1 MPGSFAK
8 SFEALLTER
17 GNNMLVLLH
26 IENIA
31 VIERADISFQSG
43 FNALTGETGA
53 GKSIVIDAIS
63 AILGQRAYR
72 DAIRTGSSKAFISA
86 VFQNVPEYQWF
97 QENGVPISDGEVMIQ
112 REIHADGRNICRVN
126 GVPVT
131 VSVLRG
137 LGNQLIQI
145 HGQHDSA
152 QLFDEENHLS
162 MLDAFAD
169 HKDLM
174 GRYQTAFQEMDEI
187 RKKIR
192 SLQMDE
198 AEKAR
203 RIETLNFQIQEIA
216 RAELKIGE
224 DTDLE
229 EKRRVMRSG
238 EKLMTALSEASAA
251 LYGGDD
257 TEGASALI
265 SSARQALAAVANISD
280 EVEAAFRQV
289 EELSYS
295 VLDAAERVRDL
306 RDSFD
311 FSPGELEAVESR
323 LDVIHRLRRKYGVTC
338 EDILK
343 YMERCQRELDEIQ
356 VSDDTIA
363 RLQIDFR
370 KKAKNAKAL
379 AAELSASRRKAAE
392 AFSERLISELRQLDM
407 PRVQFVCQLA
417 PLAHLDLTGADSC
430 RFMMSANVGEELR
443 QMNRVASGGELAR
456 IMLAMKNVLSEK
468 DHIPTMIFDEVDTGV
483 SGRAAQKVAEKLH
496 SVSRGKQVLCVTH
509 LPQIAAM
516 ADTHFLISKA
526 EQQGRTYTSV
536 TPLDI
541 EGRKGEIA
549 RLIGGAKI
557 TENTM
562 KSAEEM
568 LHRT

>member
-1 MPGSFAK
+1 
-8 SFEALLTER
+8 
-17 GNNMLVLLH
+17 MLELLH

-31 VIERADISFQSG
+31 VIRQADITFRPG

-72 DAIRTGSSKAFISA
+72 DAIRTGASRAFISA
-86 VFQNVPEYQWF
+86 VFHGVPDYPWF
-97 QENGVPISDGEVMIQ
+97 QENSVPVDEGEVLIQ
-112 REIHADGRNICRVN
+112 REIFADGRNACRVN
-126 GVPVT
+126 GIPVT
-131 VSVLRG
+131 VSILRG
-137 LGNQLIQI
+137 LGQQLIQI

-152 QLFDEENHLS
+152 QLFDEANHLA

-169 HKDLM
+169 HAPLM
-174 GRYQTAFQEMDEI
+174 ERYRNAYLEMDAL
-187 RKKIR
+187 RKRIR

-203 RIETLNFQIQEIA
+203 RVENLTFQIQEID
-216 RAELKIGE
+216 RAELKVGE
-224 DTDLE
+224 DQELE
-229 EKRRVMRSG
+229 EKRKLMRSG
-238 EKLMTALSEASAA
+238 EKLMNALNEAAGA

-257 TEGASALI
+257 TDGAVSLVSQAQHALG
-265 SSARQALAAVANISD
+265 LVADVSESIDTAYN
-280 EVEAAFRQV
+280 QV
-289 EELSYS
+289 TELSYS
-295 VLDAAERVRDL
+295 VVDAAERVRDL

-323 LDVIHRLRRKYGVTC
+323 LDVIHRLRRKYGATC
-338 EDILK
+338 EDILNYQK
-343 YMERCQRELDEIQ
+343 KCKKELDEIQ
-356 VSDDTIA
+356 MADDTIA
-363 RLQIDFR
+363 QLQTQFR
-370 KKAKNAKAL
+370 VKAKAAKAL
-379 AAELSASRRKAAE
+379 AAELSESRHQAAKQFE
-392 AFSERLISELRQLDM
+392 VRLISELRQLDM
-407 PRVQFVCQLA
+407 PRVQFVCQME
-417 PLAHLDLTGADSC
+417 PLKHLEESGGDSC
-430 RFMMSANVGEELR
+430 RFMMSANIGEELR

-496 SVSRGKQVLCVTH
+496 SVSQGKQVLVVTH

-526 EQQGRTYTSV
+526 EKDGRTYTSV
-536 TPLDI
+536 TPLDL
-541 EGRKGEIA
+541 EGRKAEIA

-557 TENTM
+557 TSNTL

-568 LHRT
+568 LHQ

>member
-1 MPGSFAK
+1 
-8 SFEALLTER
+8 
-17 GNNMLVLLH
+17 MLELLH

-31 VIERADISFQSG
+31 VIRQADITFRPG

-72 DAIRTGSSKAFISA
+72 DAIRTGANRAFISA
-86 VFQNVPEYQWF
+86 VFHGVPNYPWF
-97 QENGVPISDGEVMIQ
+97 QENSVPMDGGEVLIQ
-112 REIHADGRNICRVN
+112 REIFADGRNVCRVN
-126 GVPVT
+126 GIPVT
-131 VSVLRG
+131 VSILRG
-137 LGNQLIQI
+137 LGQQLIQI

-152 QLFDEENHLS
+152 QLFDEANHLA

-169 HKDLM
+169 HAPLM
-174 GRYQTAFQEMDEI
+174 ERYRNAYLEMDAL
-187 RKKIR
+187 RKRIR

-203 RIETLNFQIQEIA
+203 RVENLTFQIQEID
-216 RAELKIGE
+216 RAELKVGE
-224 DTDLE
+224 DQELE
-229 EKRRVMRSG
+229 EKRKLMRSG
-238 EKLMTALSEASAA
+238 EKLMNALNEAAGA

-257 TEGASALI
+257 TDGAVSLVSQAQHALG
-265 SSARQALAAVANISD
+265 LVADVSESIDTAYN
-280 EVEAAFRQV
+280 QV
-289 EELSYS
+289 TELSYS
-295 VLDAAERVRDL
+295 IVDAAERVRDL

-323 LDVIHRLRRKYGVTC
+323 LDVIHRLRRKYGATC
-338 EDILK
+338 EDILNYQK
-343 YMERCQRELDEIQ
+343 KCKKELDEIQ
-356 VSDDTIA
+356 MADDTIA
-363 RLQIDFR
+363 QLQAQFR
-370 KKAKNAKAL
+370 VKAKAAKAL
-379 AAELSASRRKAAE
+379 AAELSESRHQAAKQFE
-392 AFSERLISELRQLDM
+392 VRLISELRQLDM
-407 PRVQFVCQLA
+407 PRVQFVCQLE
-417 PLAHLDLTGADSC
+417 PLKHLEESGGDSC
-430 RFMMSANVGEELR
+430 RFMMSANIGEELR

-496 SVSRGKQVLCVTH
+496 SVSQGKQVLVVTH

-526 EQQGRTYTSV
+526 EKDGRTYTSV
-536 TPLDI
+536 TPLDL
-541 EGRKGEIA
+541 EGRKEEIA

-557 TENTM
+557 TSNTL

-568 LHRT
+568 LHQ

>member
-1 MPGSFAK
+1 
-8 SFEALLTER
+8 
-17 GNNMLVLLH
+17 MLELLH

-31 VIERADISFQSG
+31 VIRQADITFRPG

-72 DAIRTGSSKAFISA
+72 DAIRTGASRAFISA
-86 VFQNVPEYQWF
+86 VFHGVPDYPWF
-97 QENGVPISDGEVMIQ
+97 QENSVPVDGGEVLIQ
-112 REIHADGRNICRVN
+112 REIFADGRNACRVN
-126 GVPVT
+126 GIPVT
-131 VSVLRG
+131 VSILRG
-137 LGNQLIQI
+137 LGQQLIQI

-152 QLFDEENHLS
+152 QLFDEANHLA

-169 HKDLM
+169 HAPLM
-174 GRYQTAFQEMDEI
+174 ERYRNAYLEMDAL
-187 RKKIR
+187 RKRIR

-203 RIETLNFQIQEIA
+203 RVENLTYQIQEID
-216 RAELKIGE
+216 RAELKVGE
-224 DTDLE
+224 DQDLE
-229 EKRRVMRSG
+229 EKRKLMRSG
-238 EKLMTALSEASAA
+238 EKLMNALNEAAGA

-257 TEGASALI
+257 TDGAVSLVSQAQHALG
-265 SSARQALAAVANISD
+265 LVADVSESIDTAYN
-280 EVEAAFRQV
+280 QV
-289 EELSYS
+289 TELSYS
-295 VLDAAERVRDL
+295 VVDAAERVRDL

-323 LDVIHRLRRKYGVTC
+323 LDVIHRLRRKYGATC
-338 EDILK
+338 EDILNYQK
-343 YMERCQRELDEIQ
+343 KLKKELDEIQ
-356 VSDDTIA
+356 MADDTIA
-363 RLQIDFR
+363 QLQAQFR
-370 KKAKNAKAL
+370 VKAKAAKAL
-379 AAELSASRRKAAE
+379 AAELSESRHQAAKQFE
-392 AFSERLISELRQLDM
+392 VRLISELRQLDM
-407 PRVQFVCQLA
+407 PRVKFVCQLE
-417 PLAHLDLTGADSC
+417 PLKHLEESGGDSC
-430 RFMMSANVGEELR
+430 RFMMSANIGEELR

-496 SVSRGKQVLCVTH
+496 SVSQGKQVLVVTH

-526 EQQGRTYTSV
+526 EKDGRTYTSV
-536 TPLDI
+536 TPLDL
-541 EGRKGEIA
+541 EGRKAEIA

-557 TENTM
+557 TSNTL

-568 LHRT
+568 LHQ

>member
-1 MPGSFAK
+1 
-8 SFEALLTER
+8 
-17 GNNMLVLLH
+17 MLELLH

-31 VIERADISFQSG
+31 VIRQADITFRPG

-72 DAIRTGSSKAFISA
+72 DAIRTGASRAFISA
-86 VFQNVPEYQWF
+86 VFHGVPDYPWF
-97 QENGVPISDGEVMIQ
+97 QENSVPVDEGEVLIQ
-112 REIHADGRNICRVN
+112 REIFADGRNACRVN
-126 GVPVT
+126 GIPVT
-131 VSVLRG
+131 VSILRG
-137 LGNQLIQI
+137 LGQQLIQI

-152 QLFDEENHLS
+152 QLFDEANHLA

-169 HKDLM
+169 HAPLM
-174 GRYQTAFQEMDEI
+174 ERYRNAYLEMDAL
-187 RKKIR
+187 RKQIR

-203 RIETLNFQIQEIA
+203 RVENLTFQIQEID
-216 RAELKIGE
+216 RAELKVGE
-224 DTDLE
+224 DQELE
-229 EKRRVMRSG
+229 EKRKLMRSG
-238 EKLMTALSEASAA
+238 EKLMNALNEAAGA

-257 TEGASALI
+257 TDGAVSLVSQAQHALG
-265 SSARQALAAVANISD
+265 LVADVSESIDTAYN
-280 EVEAAFRQV
+280 QV
-289 EELSYS
+289 TELSYS
-295 VLDAAERVRDL
+295 VVDAAERVRDL

-323 LDVIHRLRRKYGVTC
+323 LDVIHRLRRKYGATC
-338 EDILK
+338 EDILNYQK
-343 YMERCQRELDEIQ
+343 KCKKELDEIQ
-356 VSDDTIA
+356 MADDTIA
-363 RLQIDFR
+363 QLQTQFR
-370 KKAKNAKAL
+370 VKAKAAKAL
-379 AAELSASRRKAAE
+379 AAELSESRHQAAKQFE
-392 AFSERLISELRQLDM
+392 VRLISELRQLDM
-407 PRVQFVCQLA
+407 PRVQFVCQLE
-417 PLAHLDLTGADSC
+417 PLKHLEESGGDSC
-430 RFMMSANVGEELR
+430 RFMMSANIGEELR

-496 SVSRGKQVLCVTH
+496 SVSQGKQVLVVTH

-526 EQQGRTYTSV
+526 EKDGRTYTSV
-536 TPLDI
+536 TPLDL
-541 EGRKGEIA
+541 EGRKAEIA

-557 TENTM
+557 TSNTL

-568 LHRT
+568 LHQ

>member
-1 MPGSFAK
+1 
-8 SFEALLTER
+8 
-17 GNNMLVLLH
+17 MLELLH

-31 VIERADISFQSG
+31 VIRQADITFRPG

-72 DAIRTGSSKAFISA
+72 DAIRTGANRAFISA
-86 VFQNVPEYQWF
+86 VFHGVPNYPWF
-97 QENGVPISDGEVMIQ
+97 QENSVPMDGGEVLIQ
-112 REIHADGRNICRVN
+112 REIFADGRNACRVN
-126 GVPVT
+126 GIPVT
-131 VSVLRG
+131 VSILRG
-137 LGNQLIQI
+137 LGQQLIQI

-152 QLFDEENHLS
+152 QLFDEANHLA

-169 HKDLM
+169 HAPLM
-174 GRYQTAFQEMDEI
+174 ERYRNAYLEMDAL
-187 RKKIR
+187 RKRIR

-203 RIETLNFQIQEIA
+203 RVENLTFQIQEID
-216 RAELKIGE
+216 RAELKVGE
-224 DTDLE
+224 DQELE
-229 EKRRVMRSG
+229 EKRKLMRSG
-238 EKLMTALSEASAA
+238 EKLMNALNEAASA

-257 TEGASALI
+257 TDGAVSLVSQAQHALG
-265 SSARQALAAVANISD
+265 LVADVSESIDTAYN
-280 EVEAAFRQV
+280 QV
-289 EELSYS
+289 TELSYS
-295 VLDAAERVRDL
+295 VVDAAERVRDL

-323 LDVIHRLRRKYGVTC
+323 LDVIHRLRRKYGATC
-338 EDILK
+338 EDILNYQK
-343 YMERCQRELDEIQ
+343 KCKKELDEIQ
-356 VSDDTIA
+356 MADDTIA
-363 RLQIDFR
+363 QLQAQFR
-370 KKAKNAKAL
+370 VKAKAAKAL
-379 AAELSASRRKAAE
+379 AAELSESRHQAAKQFE
-392 AFSERLISELRQLDM
+392 VRLISELRQLDM
-407 PRVQFVCQLA
+407 PRVQFVCQLE
-417 PLAHLDLTGADSC
+417 PLKHLEESGGDSC
-430 RFMMSANVGEELR
+430 RFMMSANIGEELR

-496 SVSRGKQVLCVTH
+496 SVSQGKQVLVVTH

-526 EQQGRTYTSV
+526 EKDGRTYTSV
-536 TPLDI
+536 TPLDL
-541 EGRKGEIA
+541 EGRKEEIA

-557 TENTM
+557 TSNTL

-568 LHRT
+568 LHQ

>member
-1 MPGSFAK
+1 
-8 SFEALLTER
+8 
-17 GNNMLVLLH
+17 MLELLH

-31 VIERADISFQSG
+31 VIRQADITFRPG

-72 DAIRTGSSKAFISA
+72 DAIRTGASRAFISA
-86 VFQNVPEYQWF
+86 VFHGVPDYPWF
-97 QENGVPISDGEVMIQ
+97 QENSVPVDEGEVLIQ
-112 REIHADGRNICRVN
+112 REIFADGRNACRVN
-126 GVPVT
+126 GIPVT
-131 VSVLRG
+131 VSILRG
-137 LGNQLIQI
+137 LGQQLIQI

-152 QLFDEENHLS
+152 QLFDEANHLA

-169 HKDLM
+169 HAPLM
-174 GRYQTAFQEMDEI
+174 ERYRNAYLEMDAL
-187 RKKIR
+187 RKRIR

-203 RIETLNFQIQEIA
+203 RVENLTFQIQEID
-216 RAELKIGE
+216 RAELKVGE
-224 DTDLE
+224 DQELE
-229 EKRRVMRSG
+229 EKRKLMRSG
-238 EKLMTALSEASAA
+238 EKLMNALNEAAGA

-257 TEGASALI
+257 TDGAVSLVSQAQHALG
-265 SSARQALAAVANISD
+265 LVADVSESIDTAYN
-280 EVEAAFRQV
+280 QV
-289 EELSYS
+289 TELSYS
-295 VLDAAERVRDL
+295 VVDAAERVRDL

-323 LDVIHRLRRKYGVTC
+323 LDVIHRLRRKYGATC
-338 EDILK
+338 EDILNYQK
-343 YMERCQRELDEIQ
+343 KCKKELDEIQ
-356 VSDDTIA
+356 MADDTIA
-363 RLQIDFR
+363 QLQTQFR
-370 KKAKNAKAL
+370 VKAKAAKAL
-379 AAELSASRRKAAE
+379 AAELSESRHQAAKQFE
-392 AFSERLISELRQLDM
+392 VRLITELRQLDM
-407 PRVQFVCQLA
+407 PRVQFVCQLE
-417 PLAHLDLTGADSC
+417 PLKHLEESGGDSC
-430 RFMMSANVGEELR
+430 RFMMSANIGEELR

-496 SVSRGKQVLCVTH
+496 SVSQGKQVLVVTH

-526 EQQGRTYTSV
+526 EKDGRTYTSV
-536 TPLDI
+536 TPLDL
-541 EGRKGEIA
+541 EGRKAEIA

-557 TENTM
+557 TSNTL

-568 LHRT
+568 LHQ

>member
-1 MPGSFAK
+1 
-8 SFEALLTER
+8 
-17 GNNMLVLLH
+17 MLELLH

-31 VIERADISFQSG
+31 VIRQADITFRPG

-72 DAIRTGSSKAFISA
+72 DAIRTGASRAFISA
-86 VFQNVPEYQWF
+86 VFHGVPDYPWF
-97 QENGVPISDGEVMIQ
+97 QENSVPVDEGEVLIQ
-112 REIHADGRNICRVN
+112 REIFADGRNACRVN
-126 GVPVT
+126 GIPVT
-131 VSVLRG
+131 VSILRG
-137 LGNQLIQI
+137 LGQQLIQI

-152 QLFDEENHLS
+152 QLFDEANHLA

-169 HKDLM
+169 HAPLM
-174 GRYQTAFQEMDEI
+174 ERYRNAYLEMDAL
-187 RKKIR
+187 RKRIR

-203 RIETLNFQIQEIA
+203 RVENLTFQIQEID
-216 RAELKIGE
+216 RAELKVGE
-224 DTDLE
+224 DQELE
-229 EKRRVMRSG
+229 EKRKLMRSG
-238 EKLMTALSEASAA
+238 EKLMNALNEAAGA

-257 TEGASALI
+257 TDGAVSLVSQAQHALG
-265 SSARQALAAVANISD
+265 LVADVSESIDTAYN
-280 EVEAAFRQV
+280 QV
-289 EELSYS
+289 TELSYS
-295 VLDAAERVRDL
+295 VVDAAERVRDL

-323 LDVIHRLRRKYGVTC
+323 LDVIHRLRRKYGATC
-338 EDILK
+338 EDILNYQK
-343 YMERCQRELDEIQ
+343 KCKKELDEIQ
-356 VSDDTIA
+356 MADDTIA
-363 RLQIDFR
+363 QLQTQFR
-370 KKAKNAKAL
+370 VKAKATKAL
-379 AAELSASRRKAAE
+379 AAELSESRHQAAKQFE
-392 AFSERLISELRQLDM
+392 VRLISELRQLDM
-407 PRVQFVCQLA
+407 PRVQFVCQLE
-417 PLAHLDLTGADSC
+417 PLKHLEESGGDSC
-430 RFMMSANVGEELR
+430 RFMMSANIGEELR

-496 SVSRGKQVLCVTH
+496 SVSQGKQVLVVTH

-526 EQQGRTYTSV
+526 EKDGRTYTSV
-536 TPLDI
+536 TPLNL
-541 EGRKGEIA
+541 EGRKAEIA

-557 TENTM
+557 TSNTL

-568 LHRT
+568 LHQ

>member
-1 MPGSFAK
+1 
-8 SFEALLTER
+8 
-17 GNNMLVLLH
+17 MLELLH

-31 VIERADISFQSG
+31 VIRQADITFRPG

-72 DAIRTGSSKAFISA
+72 DAIRTGASRAFISA
-86 VFQNVPEYQWF
+86 VFHGVPDYPWF
-97 QENGVPISDGEVMIQ
+97 QENSVPVDEGEVLIQ
-112 REIHADGRNICRVN
+112 REIFADGRNACRVN
-126 GVPVT
+126 GIPVT
-131 VSVLRG
+131 VSILRG
-137 LGNQLIQI
+137 LGQQLIQI

-152 QLFDEENHLS
+152 QLFDEANHLA

-169 HKDLM
+169 HAPLM
-174 GRYQTAFQEMDEI
+174 ERYRNAYLEMDAL
-187 RKKIR
+187 RKRIR

-203 RIETLNFQIQEIA
+203 RVENLTFQIQEID
-216 RAELKIGE
+216 RAELKVGE
-224 DTDLE
+224 DQELE
-229 EKRRVMRSG
+229 EKRKLMRSG
-238 EKLMTALSEASAA
+238 EKLMNALNEAAGA

-257 TEGASALI
+257 TDGAVSLVSQAQHALG
-265 SSARQALAAVANISD
+265 LVADVSESIDTAYN
-280 EVEAAFRQV
+280 QV
-289 EELSYS
+289 TELSYS
-295 VLDAAERVRDL
+295 VVDAAERVRDL

-323 LDVIHRLRRKYGVTC
+323 LDVIHRLRRKYGATC
-338 EDILK
+338 EDILNYQK
-343 YMERCQRELDEIQ
+343 KCKKELDEIQ
-356 VSDDTIA
+356 MADDTIA
-363 RLQIDFR
+363 QLQTQFR
-370 KKAKNAKAL
+370 VKAKAAKAL
-379 AAELSASRRKAAE
+379 AAELSESRHQAAKQFE
-392 AFSERLISELRQLDM
+392 VRLISELRQLDM
-407 PRVQFVCQLA
+407 PRVQFVCQLE
-417 PLAHLDLTGADSC
+417 PLKHLEESGGDSC
-430 RFMMSANVGEELR
+430 RFMMSANIGEELR

-496 SVSRGKQVLCVTH
+496 SVSQGKQVLVVTH

-526 EQQGRTYTSV
+526 EKDGRTYTSV
-536 TPLDI
+536 TPLDF
-541 EGRKGEIA
+541 EGRKAEIA

-557 TENTM
+557 TSNTL

-568 LHRT
+568 LHQ

>member
-1 MPGSFAK
+1 M
-8 SFEALLTER
+8 LL
-17 GNNMLVLLH
+17 LLH

-31 VIERADISFQSG
+31 VIECADISFQPG

-86 VFQNVPEYQWF
+86 VFQDVPEYPWF
-97 QENGVPISDGEVMIQ
+97 QENGVPYESGEVLVQ
-112 REIHADGRNICRVN
+112 REIYADGKNVCRVN
-126 GVPVT
+126 GVPLT

-137 LGNQLIQI
+137 LGQQLIQI

-152 QLFDEENHLS
+152 QLFDEANHLS
-162 MLDAFAD
+162 MLDAYAD
-169 HKDLM
+169 HDDLI
-174 GRYQTAFQEMDEI
+174 GRYQAAFREMDDL
-187 RKKIR
+187 RRKIR

-203 RIETLNFQIQEIA
+203 RIENLTYQIGEIS
-216 RAELKIGE
+216 RAELKPGE
-224 DTDLE
+224 DEALE
-229 EKRRVMRSG
+229 EKRKLMRSG
-238 EKLMTALSEASAA
+238 EKLMTALSQAAGA
-251 LYGGDD
+251 LYGEDD
-257 TEGASALI
+257 TEGANALV
-265 SSARQALAAVANISD
+265 SSAKQALASVASVSS
-280 EVEAAFRQV
+280 EVEEAFRQV

-311 FSPGELEAVESR
+311 FSPGELETVEAR

-338 EDILK
+338 TDILA
-343 YMERCQRELDEIQ
+343 YMEKCQKELDEIQ

-363 RLQIDFR
+363 RLQTEFR
-370 KKAKNAKAL
+370 QKAKKAKAL
-379 AAELSASRRKAAE
+379 AAELTEARKKAAE
-392 AFSERLISELRQLDM
+392 SFSERLIGELRQLDM
-407 PRVQFVCQLA
+407 PRVQFTCQIE
-417 PLAHLDLTGADSC
+417 PLAHLDITGGDGC

-496 SVSRGKQVLCVTH
+496 SVARGKQVLCVTH

-536 TPLDI
+536 TPLDL

-568 LHRT
+568 LRHEP

>member
-1 MPGSFAK
+1 
-8 SFEALLTER
+8 
-17 GNNMLVLLH
+17 MLVLLH

-31 VIERADISFQSG
+31 VIEQADITFQQG

-72 DAIRTGSSKAFISA
+72 DAIRTGSTKAFISA
-86 VFQNVPEYQWF
+86 IFQNVPEYPWF
-97 QENGVPISDGEVMIQ
+97 SENGVPLEGGEVMIQ
-112 REIHADGRNICRVN
+112 REIHADGKNVCRVN
-126 GVPVT
+126 GVSVT
-131 VSVLRG
+131 VSILRG
-137 LGNQLIQI
+137 LGQQLIQI

-152 QLFDEENHLS
+152 QLFDEANHLS

-169 HKDLM
+169 HQTLI
-174 GRYQTAFQEMDEI
+174 GSYQDAFREMDEI
-187 RKKIR
+187 RRRIR

-203 RIETLNFQIQEIA
+203 RMETLSYQIQEIA
-216 RAELKIGE
+216 RADLKIGE
-224 DTDLE
+224 DDELE
-229 EKRRVMRSG
+229 EKRRIMRSG
-238 EKLMTALSEASAA
+238 EKLMTALAQASAA
-251 LYGGDD
+251 LYGWDD
-257 TEGASALI
+257 SEGANALV
-265 SSARQALAAVANISD
+265 SSAKQALATVAGVSG
-280 EVEAAFRQV
+280 ELEEAFRQV

-311 FSPGELEAVESR
+311 FSPGELETVESR
-323 LDVIHRLRRKYGVTC
+323 LDVIHRLRRKYGTTC
-338 EDILK
+338 EDILNYK
-343 YMERCQRELDEIQ
+343 DSCQKELDRIQ
-356 VSDDTIA
+356 MADDTIA
-363 RLQIDFR
+363 LLQTEFR
-370 KKAKNAKAL
+370 KKAKTAKSL
-379 AAELSASRRKAAE
+379 AAELTEARKKAAE
-392 AFSERLISELRQLDM
+392 EFSGRIISELRQLDM
-407 PRVQFVCQLA
+407 PKVQFQVEIS
-417 PLAHLDLTGADSC
+417 PLAHLDLTGADAC

-496 SVSRGKQVLCVTH
+496 SVARGKQVLCVTH

-536 TPLDI
+536 IPLSL
-541 EGRKGEIA
+541 EGRKEEIA
-549 RLIGGAKI
+549 RLIGGARI

-568 LHRT
+568 LNH

>member
-1 MPGSFAK
+1 
-8 SFEALLTER
+8 
-17 GNNMLVLLH
+17 MLELLH

-31 VIERADISFQSG
+31 VIRQADITFRPG

-72 DAIRTGSSKAFISA
+72 DAIRTGASRAFISA
-86 VFQNVPEYQWF
+86 VFHGVPDYPWF
-97 QENGVPISDGEVMIQ
+97 QENSVPVDGGEVLIQ
-112 REIHADGRNICRVN
+112 REIFADGRNACRVN
-126 GVPVT
+126 GIPVT
-131 VSVLRG
+131 VSILRG
-137 LGNQLIQI
+137 LGQQLIQI

-152 QLFDEENHLS
+152 QLFDEANHLA

-169 HKDLM
+169 HAPLM
-174 GRYQTAFQEMDEI
+174 ERYRNAYLEMDAL
-187 RKKIR
+187 RKRIR

-203 RIETLNFQIQEIA
+203 RVENLTYQIQEID
-216 RAELKIGE
+216 RAELKVGE
-224 DTDLE
+224 DQDLE
-229 EKRRVMRSG
+229 EKRKLMRSG
-238 EKLMTALSEASAA
+238 EKLMNALNEAAGA

-257 TEGASALI
+257 TDGAVSLVSQAQHALG
-265 SSARQALAAVANISD
+265 LVADVSESIDTAYN
-280 EVEAAFRQV
+280 QV
-289 EELSYS
+289 TELSYS
-295 VLDAAERVRDL
+295 VVDAAERVRDL

-323 LDVIHRLRRKYGVTC
+323 LDVIHRLRRKYGATC
-338 EDILK
+338 EDILNYQK
-343 YMERCQRELDEIQ
+343 KCKKELDEIQ
-356 VSDDTIA
+356 MADDTIA
-363 RLQIDFR
+363 QLQAQFR
-370 KKAKNAKAL
+370 VKAKAAKAL
-379 AAELSASRRKAAE
+379 AAELSESRHQAAKQFE
-392 AFSERLISELRQLDM
+392 VRLISELRQLDM
-407 PRVQFVCQLA
+407 PRVKFVCQLE
-417 PLAHLDLTGADSC
+417 PLKHLEESGGDSC
-430 RFMMSANVGEELR
+430 RFMMSANIGEELR

-496 SVSRGKQVLCVTH
+496 SVSQGKQVLVVTH

-526 EQQGRTYTSV
+526 EKDGRTYTSV
-536 TPLDI
+536 TPLDL
-541 EGRKGEIA
+541 EGRKAEIA

-557 TENTM
+557 TSNTL

-568 LHRT
+568 LHQ

>member
-1 MPGSFAK
+1 
-8 SFEALLTER
+8 
-17 GNNMLVLLH
+17 MLELLH

-31 VIERADISFQSG
+31 VIRQADITFRPG

-72 DAIRTGSSKAFISA
+72 DAIRTGASRAFISA
-86 VFQNVPEYQWF
+86 VFHGVPDYPWF
-97 QENGVPISDGEVMIQ
+97 QENSVPVDEGEVLIQ
-112 REIHADGRNICRVN
+112 REIFADGRNACRVN
-126 GVPVT
+126 GIPVT
-131 VSVLRG
+131 VSILRG
-137 LGNQLIQI
+137 LGQQLIQI

-152 QLFDEENHLS
+152 QLFDEANHLA

-169 HKDLM
+169 HAPLM
-174 GRYQTAFQEMDEI
+174 ERYRNAYLEMDAL
-187 RKKIR
+187 RKRIR

-203 RIETLNFQIQEIA
+203 RVENLTFQIQEID
-216 RAELKIGE
+216 RAELKVGE
-224 DTDLE
+224 DQELE
-229 EKRRVMRSG
+229 EKRKLMRSG
-238 EKLMTALSEASAA
+238 EKLMNALNEAAGA

-257 TEGASALI
+257 TDGAVSLVSQAQHALG
-265 SSARQALAAVANISD
+265 LVADVSESIDTAYN
-280 EVEAAFRQV
+280 QV
-289 EELSYS
+289 TELSYS
-295 VLDAAERVRDL
+295 VVDAAERVRDL

-323 LDVIHRLRRKYGVTC
+323 LDVIHRLRRKYGATC
-338 EDILK
+338 EDILNYQK
-343 YMERCQRELDEIQ
+343 KCKKELDEIQ
-356 VSDDTIA
+356 MADDTIA
-363 RLQIDFR
+363 QLQTLFR
-370 KKAKNAKAL
+370 VKAKAAKAL
-379 AAELSASRRKAAE
+379 AAELSESRHQAAKQFE
-392 AFSERLISELRQLDM
+392 VRLINELRQLDM
-407 PRVQFVCQLA
+407 PRVQFVCQLE
-417 PLAHLDLTGADSC
+417 PLKHLEESGGDSC
-430 RFMMSANVGEELR
+430 RFMMSANIGEELR

-496 SVSRGKQVLCVTH
+496 SVSQGKQVLVVTH

-526 EQQGRTYTSV
+526 EKDGRTYTSV
-536 TPLDI
+536 TPLDL
-541 EGRKGEIA
+541 EGRKAEIA

-557 TENTM
+557 TSNTL

-568 LHRT
+568 LHQ

>member
-1 MPGSFAK
+1 
-8 SFEALLTER
+8 
-17 GNNMLVLLH
+17 MLELLH

-31 VIERADISFQSG
+31 VIRQADITFRPG

-72 DAIRTGSSKAFISA
+72 DAIRTGASRAFISA
-86 VFQNVPEYQWF
+86 VFHGVPDYHWF
-97 QENGVPISDGEVMIQ
+97 QENSVPVDGGEVLIQ
-112 REIHADGRNICRVN
+112 REIFADGRNACRVN
-126 GVPVT
+126 GIPVT
-131 VSVLRG
+131 VSILRG
-137 LGNQLIQI
+137 LGQQLIQI

-152 QLFDEENHLS
+152 QLFDEANHLA

-169 HKDLM
+169 HAPLM
-174 GRYQTAFQEMDEI
+174 ERYRNAYLEMDAL
-187 RKKIR
+187 RKRIR

-203 RIETLNFQIQEIA
+203 RVENLTFQIQEID
-216 RAELKIGE
+216 RAELKVGE
-224 DTDLE
+224 DQELE
-229 EKRRVMRSG
+229 EKRKLMRSG
-238 EKLMTALSEASAA
+238 EKLMNALNEAAGA

-257 TEGASALI
+257 TDGAVSLVSQAQHALG
-265 SSARQALAAVANISD
+265 LVADVSESIDTAYN
-280 EVEAAFRQV
+280 QV
-289 EELSYS
+289 TELSYS
-295 VLDAAERVRDL
+295 VVDAAERVRDL

-323 LDVIHRLRRKYGVTC
+323 LDVIHRLRRKYGATC
-338 EDILK
+338 EDILNYQK
-343 YMERCQRELDEIQ
+343 KCKKELDEIQ
-356 VSDDTIA
+356 MADDTIA
-363 RLQIDFR
+363 QLQTQFR
-370 KKAKNAKAL
+370 VKAKAAKTL
-379 AAELSASRRKAAE
+379 AAELSESRHQAAKQFE
-392 AFSERLISELRQLDM
+392 VRLISELRQLDM
-407 PRVQFVCQLA
+407 PRVQFVCQLE
-417 PLAHLDLTGADSC
+417 PLKHLEESGGDSC
-430 RFMMSANVGEELR
+430 RFMMSANIGEELR

-496 SVSRGKQVLCVTH
+496 SVSQGKQVLVVTH

-526 EQQGRTYTSV
+526 EKDGRTYTSV
-536 TPLDI
+536 TPLDL
-541 EGRKGEIA
+541 EGRKAEIA

-557 TENTM
+557 TSNTL

-568 LHRT
+568 LHQ

>member
-1 MPGSFAK
+1 
-8 SFEALLTER
+8 
-17 GNNMLVLLH
+17 MLELLH

-31 VIERADISFQSG
+31 VIRQADITFRPG

-72 DAIRTGSSKAFISA
+72 DAIRTGASRAFISA
-86 VFQNVPEYQWF
+86 VFHGVPDYPWF
-97 QENGVPISDGEVMIQ
+97 QENSVPVDEGEVLIQ
-112 REIHADGRNICRVN
+112 REIFADGRNACRVN
-126 GVPVT
+126 GIPVT
-131 VSVLRG
+131 VSILRG
-137 LGNQLIQI
+137 LGQQLIQI

-152 QLFDEENHLS
+152 QLFDEANHLA

-169 HKDLM
+169 HAPLM
-174 GRYQTAFQEMDEI
+174 ERYRNAYLEMDAL
-187 RKKIR
+187 RKRIR

-203 RIETLNFQIQEIA
+203 RVENLTFQIQEID
-216 RAELKIGE
+216 RAELKVGE
-224 DTDLE
+224 DQELE
-229 EKRRVMRSG
+229 EKRKLMRSG
-238 EKLMTALSEASAA
+238 EKLMNALNEAAGA

-257 TEGASALI
+257 TDGAVSLVSQAQHALG
-265 SSARQALAAVANISD
+265 LVADVSESIDTAYN
-280 EVEAAFRQV
+280 QV
-289 EELSYS
+289 TELSYS
-295 VLDAAERVRDL
+295 VVDAAERVRDL

-323 LDVIHRLRRKYGVTC
+323 LDVIHRLRRKYGATC
-338 EDILK
+338 EDILNYQK
-343 YMERCQRELDEIQ
+343 KCEKELDEIQ
-356 VSDDTIA
+356 MADDTIA
-363 RLQIDFR
+363 QLQTQFR
-370 KKAKNAKAL
+370 VKAKAAKAL
-379 AAELSASRRKAAE
+379 AAELSESRHQAAKQFE
-392 AFSERLISELRQLDM
+392 VRLISELRQLDM
-407 PRVQFVCQLA
+407 PRVQFVCQLE
-417 PLAHLDLTGADSC
+417 PLKHLEESGGDSC
-430 RFMMSANVGEELR
+430 RFMMSANIGEELR

-496 SVSRGKQVLCVTH
+496 SVSQGKQVLVVTH

-526 EQQGRTYTSV
+526 EKDGRTYTSV
-536 TPLDI
+536 TPLDL
-541 EGRKGEIA
+541 EGRKAEIA

-557 TENTM
+557 TSNTL

-568 LHRT
+568 LHQ

>member
-1 MPGSFAK
+1 M
-8 SFEALLTER
+8 LL
-17 GNNMLVLLH
+17 LLH

-31 VIERADISFQSG
+31 VIECADISFQPG

-86 VFQNVPEYQWF
+86 VFQDVPEYPWF
-97 QENGVPISDGEVMIQ
+97 QENGVPYESGEVLVQ
-112 REIHADGRNICRVN
+112 REIYADGKNVCRVN
-126 GVPVT
+126 GVPLT

-137 LGNQLIQI
+137 LGQQLIQI

-152 QLFDEENHLS
+152 QLFDEANHLS
-162 MLDAFAD
+162 MLDAYAD
-169 HKDLM
+169 HDDLI
-174 GRYQTAFQEMDEI
+174 GRYQAAFREMDDL
-187 RKKIR
+187 RRKIR

-203 RIETLNFQIQEIA
+203 RIENLTYQIGEIS
-216 RAELKIGE
+216 RAELKPGE
-224 DTDLE
+224 DEALE
-229 EKRRVMRSG
+229 EKRKLMRSG
-238 EKLMTALSEASAA
+238 EKLMTALSQAAGA

-257 TEGASALI
+257 TEGANALV
-265 SSARQALAAVANISD
+265 SSAKQALASVASVSS
-280 EVEAAFRQV
+280 EVEEAFRQV

-311 FSPGELEAVESR
+311 FSPGELETVEAR

-338 EDILK
+338 TDILA
-343 YMERCQRELDEIQ
+343 YMEKCQKELDEIQ

-363 RLQIDFR
+363 RLQTEFR
-370 KKAKNAKAL
+370 QKAKKAKAL
-379 AAELSASRRKAAE
+379 AAELTEARKKAAE
-392 AFSERLISELRQLDM
+392 SFSERLIGELRQLDM
-407 PRVQFVCQLA
+407 PRVQFNCQIE
-417 PLAHLDLTGADSC
+417 PLAHLDITGGDGC

-496 SVSRGKQVLCVTH
+496 SVARGKQVLCVTH

-536 TPLDI
+536 TPLDL

-568 LHRT
+568 LRHEP

>member
-1 MPGSFAK
+1 
-8 SFEALLTER
+8 
-17 GNNMLVLLH
+17 MLELLH

-31 VIERADISFQSG
+31 VIRQADITFRPG

-72 DAIRTGSSKAFISA
+72 DAIRTGANRAFISA
-86 VFQNVPEYQWF
+86 VFHGVPNYPWF
-97 QENGVPISDGEVMIQ
+97 QENSVPVDGGEVLIQ
-112 REIHADGRNICRVN
+112 REIFADGRNACRVN
-126 GVPVT
+126 GIPVT
-131 VSVLRG
+131 VSILRG
-137 LGNQLIQI
+137 LGQQLIQI

-152 QLFDEENHLS
+152 QLFDEANHLA

-169 HKDLM
+169 HAPLM
-174 GRYQTAFQEMDEI
+174 ERYRNAYLEMDAL
-187 RKKIR
+187 RKRIR

-203 RIETLNFQIQEIA
+203 RVENLTFQIQEID
-216 RAELKIGE
+216 RAELKVGE
-224 DTDLE
+224 DQELE
-229 EKRRVMRSG
+229 EKRKLMRSG
-238 EKLMTALSEASAA
+238 EKLMNALNEAAGA

-257 TEGASALI
+257 TDGAVSLVSQAQHALG
-265 SSARQALAAVANISD
+265 LVADVSESIDTAYN
-280 EVEAAFRQV
+280 QV
-289 EELSYS
+289 TELSYS
-295 VLDAAERVRDL
+295 VIDAAERVRDL

-323 LDVIHRLRRKYGVTC
+323 LDVIHRLRRKYGATC
-338 EDILK
+338 EDILNYQK
-343 YMERCQRELDEIQ
+343 KCKKELDEIQ
-356 VSDDTIA
+356 MADDTIA
-363 RLQIDFR
+363 QLQTQFR
-370 KKAKNAKAL
+370 VKAKAAKAL
-379 AAELSASRRKAAE
+379 AAELSESRHQAAKQFE
-392 AFSERLISELRQLDM
+392 VRLISELRQLDM
-407 PRVQFVCQLA
+407 PRVQFVCQLE
-417 PLAHLDLTGADSC
+417 PLKHLEESGGDSC
-430 RFMMSANVGEELR
+430 RFMMSANIGEELR

-496 SVSRGKQVLCVTH
+496 SVSQGKQVLVVTH

-526 EQQGRTYTSV
+526 EKDGRTYTSV
-536 TPLDI
+536 TPLDL
-541 EGRKGEIA
+541 EGRKAEIA

-557 TENTM
+557 TSNTL

-568 LHRT
+568 LHQ

>member
-1 MPGSFAK
+1 
-8 SFEALLTER
+8 
-17 GNNMLVLLH
+17 MLELLH

-31 VIERADISFQSG
+31 VIRQADITFRPG

-72 DAIRTGSSKAFISA
+72 DAIRTGASRAFISA
-86 VFQNVPEYQWF
+86 VFRGVPDYPWF
-97 QENGVPISDGEVMIQ
+97 QENSVPVDEGEVLIQ
-112 REIHADGRNICRVN
+112 REIFADGRNACRVN
-126 GVPVT
+126 GIPVT
-131 VSVLRG
+131 VSILRG
-137 LGNQLIQI
+137 LGQQLIQI

-152 QLFDEENHLS
+152 QLFDEANHLA

-169 HKDLM
+169 HAPLM
-174 GRYQTAFQEMDEI
+174 ERYRNAYLEMDAL
-187 RKKIR
+187 RKRIR

-203 RIETLNFQIQEIA
+203 RVENLTFQIQEID
-216 RAELKIGE
+216 RAELKVGE
-224 DTDLE
+224 DQELE
-229 EKRRVMRSG
+229 EKRKLMRSG
-238 EKLMTALSEASAA
+238 EKLMNALNEATGA

-257 TEGASALI
+257 TDGAVSLVSQAQHALG
-265 SSARQALAAVANISD
+265 LVADVSESIDTAYN
-280 EVEAAFRQV
+280 QV
-289 EELSYS
+289 TELSYS
-295 VLDAAERVRDL
+295 VVDAAERVRDL

-323 LDVIHRLRRKYGVTC
+323 LDVIHRLRRKYGATC
-338 EDILK
+338 EDILNYQK
-343 YMERCQRELDEIQ
+343 KCKKELDEIQ
-356 VSDDTIA
+356 MADDTIA
-363 RLQIDFR
+363 QLQTQFR
-370 KKAKNAKAL
+370 VKAKAAKAL
-379 AAELSASRRKAAE
+379 AAELSESRHQAAKQFE
-392 AFSERLISELRQLDM
+392 VRLISELRQLDM
-407 PRVQFVCQLA
+407 PRVQFVCQLE
-417 PLAHLDLTGADSC
+417 PLKHLEESGGDSC
-430 RFMMSANVGEELR
+430 RFMMSANIGEELR

-496 SVSRGKQVLCVTH
+496 SVSQGKQVLVVTH

-526 EQQGRTYTSV
+526 EKDGRTYTSV
-536 TPLDI
+536 TPLDL
-541 EGRKGEIA
+541 EGRKAEIA

-557 TENTM
+557 TSNTL

-568 LHRT
+568 LHQ

>member
-1 MPGSFAK
+1 M
-8 SFEALLTER
+8 LL
-17 GNNMLVLLH
+17 LLH

-31 VIERADISFQSG
+31 VIECADISFQPG

-86 VFQNVPEYQWF
+86 VFQGVPEYPWF
-97 QENGVPISDGEVMIQ
+97 QENGVPYESGEVLVQ
-112 REIHADGRNICRVN
+112 REIYADGKNVCRVN
-126 GVPVT
+126 GVPLT

-137 LGNQLIQI
+137 LGQQLIQI

-152 QLFDEENHLS
+152 QLFDEANHLS
-162 MLDAFAD
+162 MLDAYAD
-169 HKDLM
+169 HDDLI
-174 GRYQTAFQEMDEI
+174 GRYQAAFREMDDL
-187 RKKIR
+187 RRKIR

-203 RIETLNFQIQEIA
+203 RIENLTYQIGEIS
-216 RAELKIGE
+216 RAELKPGE
-224 DTDLE
+224 DEALE
-229 EKRRVMRSG
+229 EKRKLMRSG
-238 EKLMTALSEASAA
+238 EKLMTALSQAAGA

-257 TEGASALI
+257 TEGANALV
-265 SSARQALAAVANISD
+265 SSAKQALASVASVSS
-280 EVEAAFRQV
+280 EVEEAFRQV

-311 FSPGELEAVESR
+311 FSPGELETVEAR

-338 EDILK
+338 TDILA
-343 YMERCQRELDEIQ
+343 YMEKCQKELDEIQ

-363 RLQIDFR
+363 RLQTEFR
-370 KKAKNAKAL
+370 QKAKKAKAL
-379 AAELSASRRKAAE
+379 AAELTEARKKAAE
-392 AFSERLISELRQLDM
+392 SFSERLIGELRQLDM
-407 PRVQFVCQLA
+407 PRVQFTCQIE
-417 PLAHLDLTGADSC
+417 PLAHLDITGGDGC

-496 SVSRGKQVLCVTH
+496 SVARGKQVLCVTH

-536 TPLDI
+536 TPLDL

-568 LHRT
+568 LRHEP